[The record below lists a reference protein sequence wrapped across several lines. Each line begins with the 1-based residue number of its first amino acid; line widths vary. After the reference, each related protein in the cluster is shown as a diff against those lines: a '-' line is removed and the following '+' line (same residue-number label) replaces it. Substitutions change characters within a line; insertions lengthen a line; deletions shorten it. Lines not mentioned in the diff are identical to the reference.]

1 MDNEMIE
8 RCKAELER
16 CFAPAINFKAPYAKV
31 MSDMAI
37 KAIIKAM
44 REPTEKML
52 QYGRFGFGTKER
64 WQRMIDTII
73 SNETYGSAS
82 NPIIENNI

>member
-8 RCKAELER
+8 RCKTELER
-16 CFAPAINFKAPYAKV
+16 CFAPAIDFKAPYAKV

-52 QYGRFGFGTKER
+52 SADEVHPSCHMCGGHKEG
-64 WQRMIDTII
+64 WQNMIDAII
-73 SNETYGSAS
+73 T
-82 NPIIENNI
+82 